1 MYPQAERPDWDLSEG
16 MNHLTGEQALIHAR
30 NRSIG
35 NSDYRRTERQREV
48 LISAFTAMKS
58 SDPIT
63 LVALINEAMPLLT
76 TDMES
81 SQILGYAMEILTM
94 GVDDVQSFRIPANG
108 MYSSA
113 VIRKMQ
119 VLVPDLNQCRAYLR
133 EILYGEAG

>member
-1 MYPQAERPDWDLSEG
+1 M
-16 MNHLTGEQALIHAR
+16 
-30 NRSIG
+30 
-35 NSDYRRTERQREV
+35 
-48 LISAFTAMKS
+48 ISAFTAMKS